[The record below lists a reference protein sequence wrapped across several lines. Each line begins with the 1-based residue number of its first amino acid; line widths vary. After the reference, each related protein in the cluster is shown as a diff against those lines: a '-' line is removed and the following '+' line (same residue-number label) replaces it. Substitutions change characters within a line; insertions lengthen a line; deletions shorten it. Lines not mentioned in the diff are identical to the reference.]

1 MHLQL
6 ESFYLLNL
14 CAICYLKVG
23 SAPDI
28 FLSVRF
34 ISSLFAGLTVK
45 RVPSHR
51 IASPRDANAPKR
63 AAVGRSVGLPLFP
76 LVLQHFTI
84 LRWARAWYACNC
96 AIRAAS
102 RETDKLPVQFHW
114 LFSVLSRIARAAQT
128 TRPTSTRAVNR
139 RRERG
144 CTTGLVN
151 NRSAAQ
157 RFEYRANTHSRAV
170 PVKIGRSQGNQ
181 SGKCKCATPI
191 LHTSDG
197 HVYDQDTRIRTSTR
211 SYLASILSS
220 VHLRAVVR
228 SVYTTRL
235 VVYVTYSLV
244 CTRAPISYIQRTRT
258 SAAMPPRLLA
268 ADVR

>member
-6 ESFYLLNL
+6 ESFYLPNL
-14 CAICYLKVG
+14 CAIYYLKVG

-128 TRPTSTRAVNR
+128 TRPTSSLELRGSRSTRAVNR

-170 PVKIGRSQGNQ
+170 PVKIGRSQGN
-181 SGKCKCATPI
+181 
-191 LHTSDG
+191 
-197 HVYDQDTRIRTSTR
+197 
-211 SYLASILSS
+211 
-220 VHLRAVVR
+220 
-228 SVYTTRL
+228 
-235 VVYVTYSLV
+235 
-244 CTRAPISYIQRTRT
+244 
-258 SAAMPPRLLA
+258 
-268 ADVR
+268 